1 VFDAL
6 PFGTSYGKLD
16 RKEALG
22 PLLEGLRLAEE
33 AGALRCHHFL
43 HARCEVTDPDS
54 VGLVEPYLNDPR
66 LRFFSL
72 MDHTPGQGQS
82 PDVARY
88 RESHKASMG
97 LSEAEIDRH
106 IEDISDRSRKLAPE
120 IRATL
125 VKFGRDRGIP
135 MGSHDDETVEHVAR
149 AVSEGMVLS
158 EFPTTM
164 ATAKAAHDSGLVN
177 LMGGPNVVRGGSN
190 YGNVSAAALA
200 EAGLLDIL
208 ASDYVPASLL
218 HAVFVL
224 GGEGGSVDLPSAVAW
239 ATSAPATAVGLTDRG
254 SIALG
259 QRADLVHVQL
269 AHRVPVVRATYVGG
283 RRVA

>member
-1 VFDAL
+1 VLPTAVVSGAVTLDGGLITAIEPGRIRGDYDLDGGYVLPGLVDLHTDATEKHYAPRPGIAWNAVAAALAHDAQITTSGITTVFDAL

-88 RESHKASMG
+88 RE
-97 LSEAEIDRH
+97 
-106 IEDISDRSRKLAPE
+106 
-120 IRATL
+120 
-125 VKFGRDRGIP
+125 
-135 MGSHDDETVEHVAR
+135 
-149 AVSEGMVLS
+149 
-158 EFPTTM
+158 
-164 ATAKAAHDSGLVN
+164 
-177 LMGGPNVVRGGSN
+177 
-190 YGNVSAAALA
+190 
-200 EAGLLDIL
+200 
-208 ASDYVPASLL
+208 
-218 HAVFVL
+218 
-224 GGEGGSVDLPSAVAW
+224 
-239 ATSAPATAVGLTDRG
+239 
-254 SIALG
+254 
-259 QRADLVHVQL
+259 
-269 AHRVPVVRATYVGG
+269 
-283 RRVA
+283 